1 MYTCNNLLGIQME
14 MAEHTSKAVERWTAS
29 KEAQL
34 QEKHK
39 QRSEEIKKQK
49 AVVEEREQKQ
59 RTAELV
65 SHKWREEKT
74 KQLITKHQEKKR
86 RAWEEERRKQE
97 EAAERVESAAQAF
110 KVWYVWVSNKLV
122 FSNLEIVMG
131 YNAFGLLF
139 ACRSE
144 RKGEIMKAERK
155 KEKQQTSAMEHVEQE
170 KAAERQQE
178 SRRTFEAWKSK
189 KDERIRS
196 TGTLYTY
203 KEDSKAM
210 RHQKPWC
217 PARGVKYDYPKL
229 KSNEMKPAK
238 KTSRTG
244 SAKSF
249 YSESS
254 TSLHSL
260 VSDTA
265 SSAGNSR
272 PVTSEGKLKTIQVCC
287 QTLEYWCT
295 CDNC

>member
-1 MYTCNNLLGIQME
+1 MPPFLSAFSLPNPAFSLSSYPLLSLSLFSPAFSLSLAPSLGVGYKEGVGVLSLPPSLPPSLLLTSSGLSGFFATQSVSTDKWHFLCTTR
-14 MAEHTSKAVERWTAS
+14 EHT
-29 KEAQL
+29 
-34 QEKHK
+34 
-39 QRSEEIKKQK
+39 
-49 AVVEEREQKQ
+49 
-59 RTAELV
+59 
-65 SHKWREEKT
+65 
-74 KQLITKHQEKKR
+74 
-86 RAWEEERRKQE
+86 
-97 EAAERVESAAQAF
+97 
-110 KVWYVWVSNKLV
+110 
-122 FSNLEIVMG
+122 
-131 YNAFGLLF
+131 
-139 ACRSE
+139 
-144 RKGEIMKAERK
+144 AERK
-155 KEKQQTSAMEHVEQE
+155 KEKQQTSAMEHVKQE

-229 KSNEMKPAK
+229 KGNEMKPAK